1 MPLIPP
7 AKQDLQGAFRPQPGP
22 MDRMT
27 TKTLAEI
34 YLKQGHFREAYDI
47 LKSLAEQDPANLEIQ
62 TRLKE
67 LREKLESPPPPAV
80 EERIATLKAWLSAIQ
95 ARRKK

>member
-1 MPLIPP
+1 M
-7 AKQDLQGAFRPQPGP
+7 KPGE
-22 MDRMT
+22 MNRMT
-27 TKTLAEI
+27 TRTLAEI
-34 YLKQGHFREAYDI
+34 YLQQGHLREAYDI

-67 LREKLESPPPPAV
+67 LSEKFDSSKTATV
-80 EERIATLKAWLSAIQ
+80 EERISTLKAWLSVIQ

>member
-1 MPLIPP
+1 MKPCE
-7 AKQDLQGAFRPQPGP
+7 
-22 MDRMT
+22 MNRMT

-34 YLKQGHFREAYDI
+34 YLQQGHLREAYDI

-67 LREKLESPPPPAV
+67 LSEKLESPITATV
-80 EERIATLKAWLSAIQ
+80 EERISTLKAWLSAIQ
-95 ARRKK
+95 AWRKK

>member
-1 MPLIPP
+1 
-7 AKQDLQGAFRPQPGP
+7 
-22 MDRMT
+22 MT

-34 YLKQGHFREAYDI
+34 YLQQGHLREAYDI

-67 LREKLESPPPPAV
+67 LSEKLKSLPPPAV
-80 EERIATLKAWLSAIQ
+80 EERISALKAWLSAIQ
-95 ARRKK
+95 ARRKR